1 MYGSLTC
8 KYVYVSSVS
17 GVYGGQKK
25 VLDALGLEVYTTMS
39 HFVGAGNIVEV
50 LGNSNQFS

>member
-1 MYGSLTC
+1 MDLSFA
-8 KYVYVSSVS
+8 SMSVHQVFLES
-17 GVYGGQKK
+17 TGGQKK

-39 HFVGAGNIVEV
+39 HHVGAGNIVWV

>member
-1 MYGSLTC
+1 MDLTLASMS
-8 KYVYVSSVS
+8 VYHVS

-39 HFVGAGNIVEV
+39 HHVGAGNILQV

>member
-1 MYGSLTC
+1 MDLSLASLS
-8 KYVYVSSVS
+8 VYHVCS

-25 VLDALGLEVYTTMS
+25 VLDALGLEIYTTMS
-39 HFVGAGNIVEV
+39 HHVGAGNIVQV